1 MLLVRW
7 NMPIMIGVST
17 RLQKDL
23 GRPQKE
29 LDLYAKRAMNY
40 KNLFDKETKLM
51 RGKNKDGNF
60 MAPFSPL
67 KWEMLLQKGIAG
79 IIHGRF
85 FTIRRD

>member
-23 GRPQKE
+23 GRPKKNWI
-29 LDLYAKRAMNY
+29 LYAKRAMNY

-60 MAPFSPL
+60 MTPS
-67 KWEMLLQKGIAG
+67 
-79 IIHGRF
+79 
-85 FTIRRD
+85 RR